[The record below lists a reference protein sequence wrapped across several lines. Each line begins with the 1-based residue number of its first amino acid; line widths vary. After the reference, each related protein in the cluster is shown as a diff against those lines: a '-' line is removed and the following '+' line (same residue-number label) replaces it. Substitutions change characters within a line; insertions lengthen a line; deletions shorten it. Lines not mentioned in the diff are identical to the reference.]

1 MFNQIRSTIVNN
13 PNNRILYTVINSI
26 FIHEHKP
33 PQLGRWG
40 LIHDNRVDRKVDWSN
55 EDHCGP
61 CGSLKL
67 EKKDFKK

>member
-1 MFNQIRSTIVNN
+1 MFNQIRNTIVKNSDNN
-13 PNNRILYTVINSI
+13 LVYKVINRVL
-26 FIHEHKP
+26 FDKHLQPK
-33 PQLGRWG
+33 LGRWG
-40 LIHDNRVDRKVDWSN
+40 LIHDDRVDRKVDWSN